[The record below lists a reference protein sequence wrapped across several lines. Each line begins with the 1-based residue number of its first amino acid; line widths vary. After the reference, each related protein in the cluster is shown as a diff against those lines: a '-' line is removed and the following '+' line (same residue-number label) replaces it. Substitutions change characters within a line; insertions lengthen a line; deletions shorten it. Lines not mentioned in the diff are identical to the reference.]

1 MKKYFMTMFCLLATV
16 ATMTSCKK
24 ENNGFVTLNAELEN
38 VGNGKVYMDGQLPK
52 WNDNDAVWVNGS
64 ECAISMTASGASIS
78 IPAGQVAPYY
88 AVYPYSSVT
97 GQTSDQITVKIP
109 TTQAWQTDAS
119 GHQKVSLPMAAYND
133 GSNQALKFHNLASLV
148 KVTVTNN
155 ESSAITLNSVKL
167 TATTSTVYLSG
178 SASIA
183 KSDIGSSPYPALV
196 FASGSNDVILNG
208 INTEITASG
217 SMVVYLVVPTFAS
230 TQMKITIY
238 TSAGQQ
244 NHTGANSAAMD
255 RNEIAKAGYST
266 TSDWLS
272 VSSDIEMLSGWFT
285 VNSSGKRVHFS
296 KGNAY
301 CKRSSSSS
309 YDWTWHTESEQ
320 YSCQWPGTGTMKD
333 TNTKVSLFRLYFNQ
347 VTEWKPLNDGTATA
361 NNKFA
366 EIFEGSWFLL
376 TQAEWKYMLG
386 ISTEKRATGITITTE
401 NGTRGSSKTVE
412 NARFM
417 KCRVN
422 GVDGLLIFPDG
433 FVAPSGFKVY
443 NTTYNVSPVNNVN
456 TGAGYQYNDQDGQN
470 WTDLQNAGCV
480 FLPAAGFCNG
490 TGNSVAHTY
499 DIYKDADCSNQ
510 MSFNSLNMCPTLS
523 SVNRE
528 AIRLV
533 TLGN

>member
-1 MKKYFMTMFCLLATV
+1 MKKCFMTMFCLLATV

-52 WNDNDAVWVNGS
+52 WNDGDSVWVNGNG
-64 ECAISMTASGASIS
+64 CAISMTTSGASIS

-109 TTQAWQTDAS
+109 TTQAWQADAS

-183 KSDIGSSPYPALV
+183 KSGIGSSPYPALV

-244 NHTGANSAAMD
+244 NHTGANSAAMS

-272 VSSDIEMLSGWFT
+272 VSSDIEMLSGEFT

-320 YSCQWPGTGTMKD
+320 YSCQWSGSGSGSTM
-333 TNTKVSLFRLYFNQ
+333 TNNDTKVSLFRQYFDQ
-347 VTEWKPLNDGTATA
+347 VSNWKPLNDGTNTA

-376 TQAEWKYMLG
+376 TQAEWRYILF
-386 ISTEKRATGITITTE
+386 SRATGITISADGIATT
-401 NGTRGSSKTVE
+401 
-412 NARFM
+412 NARYM
-417 KCRVN
+417 KCKVN
-422 GVDGLLIFPDG
+422 DIEGLLIFPDG
-433 FVAPSGFKVY
+433 FNPSNIVVHKSGSY
-443 NTTYNVSPVNNVN
+443 SPVNREN
-456 TGAGYQYNDQDGQN
+456 TGSDYSGNNYTGDT
-470 WTDLQNAGCV
+470 WTSLENLGCV
-480 FLPAAGFCNG
+480 FLPAAGYCNG
-490 TGNSVAHTY
+490 AAGTATTHTVSHNY
-499 DIYKDADCSNQ
+499 NIYKDADCSNQ
-510 MSFNSLNMCPTLS
+510 INVRSTGVCS
-523 SVNRE
+523 SAANINRE